1 MRLIDNFLKLYN
13 FDFLHNVFN
22 IKNIF
27 IKLLKKFVK
36 FKINFYIKLLTLNNG
51 TKKFQKLKRRRRNK
65 KQLNLTTIFG

>member
-1 MRLIDNFLKLYN
+1 MKLYN

-36 FKINFYIKLLTLNNG
+36 FKISFYIKLLTLNNG

-65 KQLNLTTIFG
+65 KQLNLTTILG